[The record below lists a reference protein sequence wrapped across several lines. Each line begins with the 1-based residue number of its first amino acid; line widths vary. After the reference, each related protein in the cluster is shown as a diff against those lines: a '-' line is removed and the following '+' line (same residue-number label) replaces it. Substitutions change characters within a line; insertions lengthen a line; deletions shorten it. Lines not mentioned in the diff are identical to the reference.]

1 MYPHIQRMYLL
12 FDWQKYKKYFIVSD
26 MNRDELLKEIE
37 AIAREVFQKPELVAN
52 DAMSAADVDTWTS
65 LSFMQFLTAIED
77 KYGFKFKMME
87 LLQLRNMGAVVD
99 ATMKHIV

>member
-1 MYPHIQRMYLL
+1 
-12 FDWQKYKKYFIVSD
+12 
-26 MNRDELLKEIE
+26 MNREELKIEIQG
-37 AIAREVFQKPELVAN
+37 IAREIFAKPELVIN
-52 DAMSAADVDTWTS
+52 DAMGATDVDTWTS

-99 ATMKHIV
+99 ATLKHVSAV

>member
-1 MYPHIQRMYLL
+1 MSR
-12 FDWQKYKKYFIVSD
+12 
-26 MNRDELLKEIE
+26 EGLKVEIE
-37 AIAREVFQKPELVAN
+37 AIAREIFGKPELVIT

-87 LLQLRNMGAVVD
+87 LLQLRNMGAVID
-99 ATMKHIV
+99 ATLRHVDKV

>member
-1 MYPHIQRMYLL
+1 MERN
-12 FDWQKYKKYFIVSD
+12 K
-26 MNRDELLKEIE
+26 LKEEIQ
-37 AIAREVFQKPELVAN
+37 AMARDIFAKPELVIT
-52 DAMSAADVDTWTS
+52 DAMGASDVDTWTS

-99 ATMKHIV
+99 ATLNHIA